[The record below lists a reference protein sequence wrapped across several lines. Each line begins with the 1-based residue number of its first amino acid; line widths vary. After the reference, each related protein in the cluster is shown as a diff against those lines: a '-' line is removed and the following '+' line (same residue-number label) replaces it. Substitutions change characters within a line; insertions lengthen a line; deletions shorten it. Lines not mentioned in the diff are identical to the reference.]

1 MRKFTGEKEL
11 IYKAAK
17 GGDWKTSLR
26 SAFLMVWELGDLC
39 VKQRGLKRRWWG
51 GDGENRGM
59 GGKVIGGRGKDEVIG
74 VLRRCVRATY
84 FCVFKMKALS

>member
-1 MRKFTGEKEL
+1 ML
-11 IYKAAK
+11 SSVVLS
-17 GGDWKTSLR
+17 GG
-26 SAFLMVWELGDLC
+26 G
-39 VKQRGLKRRWWG
+39 GG

-74 VLRRCVRATY
+74 VLCRCVRATH